1 MGKQGVW
8 RQRNK
13 LYYALSYTGKFTK
26 PRHGSTDREMDKD
39 VVIHI
44 YNRISLS
51 HLKKNEIMP
60 FVATG
65 VDLETVILSEL
76 SETEKEKYCMTI
88 LICGI

>member
-1 MGKQGVW
+1 
-8 RQRNK
+8 
-13 LYYALSYTGKFTK
+13 
-26 PRHGSTDREMDKD
+26 
-39 VVIHI
+39 
-44 YNRISLS
+44 
-51 HLKKNEIMP
+51 MP